1 VQHVADAHVSGVG
14 EAQPRNQRVDA
25 RVRAGRRLTR
35 KAQLRVE
42 EQRLAHGQRV
52 VHDVVLR
59 HEVGEMS
66 QRVEVDVLAVESQR
80 AAERATTAA

>member
-1 VQHVADAHVSGVG
+1 MQHVADAHVSGVG
-14 EAQPRNQRVDA
+14 EAQPRKQRVDA
-25 RVRAGRRLTR
+25 SLRLCR
-35 KAQLRVE
+35 HLARQAQPRIE

-59 HEVGEMS
+59 HQVGEMS

-80 AAERATTAA
+80 AAERAASAA